1 MRLIALLSGGKDS
14 AYSVY
19 LAQKDGHDVKH
30 ALIFI
35 PESDSYMFHR
45 PNAEEAVKIAEAI
58 GLNPVVRRTKGIK
71 EEELKDLKDALA
83 SLDAEGV
90 TAGAIES
97 QYQFERVNR
106 VCESLGLEVYTPL
119 WHRDQTEIV
128 REMLAEGFKIM
139 VVSVSAYGLGEEWL
153 GRILDEK
160 AVEELNKVEEK
171 YRINVSGEG
180 GEYET
185 IVLDGPNFRYGFQA
199 DIKSRVWKRD
209 HGWIEVELIP
219 NSK

>member
-1 MRLIALLSGGKDS
+1 MRLAALLSGGKDS
-14 AYSVY
+14 TYSVY
-19 LAQKDGHDVKH
+19 LAQKEGHEVRDAV
-30 ALIFI
+30 IFI
-35 PESDSYMFHR
+35 PETDSYMFHR
-45 PNAEEAVKIAEAI
+45 PNAGEAVKIAEAM
-58 GLNPVVRRTKGIK
+58 GLNPIIRHTKGIK
-71 EEELKDLKDALA
+71 EEELEDLKDALA

-90 TAGAIES
+90 IAGAIES
-97 QYQFERVNR
+97 KYQFERVKR
-106 VCESLGLEVYTPL
+106 VCESLGLAVYTPL
-119 WHRDQTEIV
+119 WHRDQTEIM
-128 REMLAEGFKIM
+128 REMISDGFEIM

-153 GRILDEK
+153 GRIIDEK
-160 AVEELNKVEEK
+160 AVEELKKVEEK

-199 DIKSRVWKRD
+199 EIKHRVWKRD